1 LTLHGVLH
9 TFDARHHTHTGA
21 GYWGTTAM
29 GDPGESGCNGGTPKG
44 TKSWQLS
51 QPDDCTDTT
60 PSTPGAI
67 ENDWNYY
74 AKNQ

>member
-1 LTLHGVLH
+1 
-9 TFDARHHTHTGA
+9 
-21 GYWGTTAM
+21 M